1 MAILHHIRDFSD
13 TSFAYPVK
21 LNSPVFSATVTY
33 TKRKLTSIPKVTVYI
48 DGPFYPDTAMRTR
61 DAQKK
66 LRDEVYATM
75 KKRSENSTYERI
87 KYVKKEG

>member
-1 MAILHHIRDFSD
+1 MLK
-13 TSFAYPVK
+13 T
-21 LNSPVFSATVTY
+21 
-33 TKRKLTSIPKVTVYI
+33 PKITVYI
-48 DGPFYPDTAMRTR
+48 DGPFYPETDLRVR

-66 LRDEVYATM
+66 LRDQIYETM